1 MNMATPS
8 QPADSAPLATG
19 RAVLASEAEAVRA
32 AAARL
37 DGSFAQVVELIRA
50 ATGKVVVAG
59 LGKSGLAA
67 RSLAATFCSLG
78 TPAVFLH
85 AAEAAHGDLGVV
97 GRGDVVILVSKSGAT
112 PELVRLALLA
122 RALEARLVALVGN
135 PRSPLAEQADAVLDA
150 SVAREADP
158 LGLAPTSSVMVA
170 LAIGHALAVALAQ
183 ARGFSADDFAR
194 GHPSGQLGRN
204 LLVRV
209 ADVMHGLG
217 EVAVVTGATSLR
229 EVVMAMTRQP
239 LGAACVVEN
248 DGRLTGLVTDGDIRR
263 ALQQHDDIRPLKAG
277 DVMTP
282 RPVRV
287 DPEIT
292 LGEAVRLME
301 NRNSQISVLPVVDA
315 AGRCVGLL
323 RLHDVYQH

>member
-1 MNMATPS
+1 MADPS
-8 QPADSAPLATG
+8 QSNDAAPLATG

-37 DGSFAQVVELIRA
+37 DAGFVQVVELIRT
-50 ATGKVVVAG
+50 ATGKVVVTG

-85 AAEAAHGDLGVV
+85 AAEAAHGDLGMV

-112 PELVRLALLA
+112 PELVRLAPLA

-150 SVAREADP
+150 SVAHEADP
-158 LGLAPTSSVMVA
+158 LGLAPTSSVVVA

-183 ARGFSADDFAR
+183 ARGFSAEDFAR

-217 EVAVVTGATSLR
+217 EVEVVTGATSLR

-239 LGAACVVEN
+239 LGAACVVEG

-263 ALQQHDDIRPLKAG
+263 ALQKHDDIRTLNAG